1 MSSKTRRYGI
11 VAGVLI
17 FALAGTGFPQEPTV
31 TLGTNLV
38 LVDAVVFHKKTGTP
52 VGDLKREDFLLLDN
66 GAKQEIIHFSREEL
80 PLSVVLL
87 LDVSGSVQ
95 PIIDEIQR
103 AALDALGKLK
113 PEDKVALMIFANRPK
128 LLLELTTD
136 RAAIT
141 ERLENI
147 WSESADVGFATFINL
162 GIYEAARYVR
172 RRTAPTERR
181 AIIMVTD
188 DIDTSWFRGGPPRDV
203 VLRELYEGSTT
214 LCALLV
220 GQKVAK
226 ALKAADYGTTAAIT
240 VLNPGLGA
248 AWILF
253 RLMRRGWATTGLAQ
267 HYARQTGGIAVG
279 VRHEEVGKAL
289 VELMGLLRTRYT
301 LGYFPP
307 AVTEGQFRE
316 IKLAVSERVKKEK
329 GDLQVIARR
338 GYIARPAPAS
348 R

>member
-1 MSSKTRRYGI
+1 MSSKNCQYGI
-11 VAGVLI
+11 VAGFLI
-17 FALAGTGFPQEPTV
+17 FALAGTGFPQESSI
-31 TLGTNLV
+31 TLETNLV
-38 LVDAVVFHKKTGTP
+38 LVDAIVFHKKTGTP
-52 VGDLKREDFLLLDN
+52 VGDLKREDFLLLDH
-66 GAKQEIIHFSREEL
+66 GARQEITHFSREEL

-95 PIIDEIQR
+95 PIIDEIQQ

-128 LLLELTTD
+128 LLVELTTD

-147 WSESADVGFATFINL
+147 WSESADVGLGTFINL

-181 AIIMVTD
+181 AIIIVTD
-188 DIDTSWFRGGPPRDV
+188 DIDTSWGGPPRDV
-203 VLRELYEGSTT
+203 VLRELYEGGTT

-220 GQKVAK
+220 GFRTK
-226 ALKAADYGTTAAIT
+226 ALKAVDYGGTAAIT
-240 VLNPGLGA
+240 VLTPGLGA
-248 AWILF
+248 ALILF
-253 RLMRRGWATTGLAQ
+253 RLMRRMLGPGGSAKY
-267 HYARQTGGIAVG
+267 YAERTGGIAVG
-279 VRHEEVGKAL
+279 VRHEEVGKVF
-289 VELMGLLRTRYT
+289 VEVMELLRTRYT
-301 LGYFPP
+301 LGYSPP

-316 IKLAVSERVKKEK
+316 IKLTVSERVKKEK

-338 GYIARPAPAS
+338 GYIARPALAS